1 MSIAEAST
9 DTTGSGQASSFAPTL
24 PTVSANDVCV
34 LYVAMGNSSADPIGI
49 TAGWTEEAEVA
60 GGSFSKIACYTR
72 RMTGGDSAPTVDF
85 NSTIHRYAWSCSVWS
100 GVNTTTLLDV
110 AVATNSGSSP
120 ANGNVTAA
128 TITTATDGAMLVY
141 GFTRDGPG
149 TWTPDGSQTETS
161 DVNEGTST
169 CLEVAYEAR
178 ATAGAVGTRTAVNS
192 NTNIEWA
199 AISLALRPAANPK
212 GFIMLASG
220 DGGFL

>member
-9 DTTGSGQASSFAPTL
+9 DTTGTGTADSFDPTL
-24 PTVSANDVCV
+24 PTVAANDVCV

-49 TAGWTEEAEVA
+49 TAGWTAEGEIA
-60 GGSFSKIACYTR
+60 GGSFSKIACFTR

-85 NSTIHRYAWSCSVWS
+85 NGNTHRYAWSCSVWS
-100 GVNTTTLLDV
+100 GVDTTTLLDV

-128 TITTATDGAMLVY
+128 SITTATDGAELVY
-141 GFTRDGPG
+141 GYSHDGSG
-149 TWTPDGSQTETS
+149 TWTPDGSQSEVS
-161 DVNEGTST
+161 DVNEGTSA
-169 CLEVAYEAR
+169 CLEVAKELR
-178 ATAGAVGTRTAVNS
+178 ATAGAVGTRTAVS
-192 NTNIEWA
+192 SVTNIEWA